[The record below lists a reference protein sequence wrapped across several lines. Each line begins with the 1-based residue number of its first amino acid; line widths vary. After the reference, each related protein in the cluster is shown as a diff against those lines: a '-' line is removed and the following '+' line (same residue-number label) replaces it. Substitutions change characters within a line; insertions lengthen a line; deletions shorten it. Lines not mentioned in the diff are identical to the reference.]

1 MPQRACAA
9 VVVSPGQLNPW
20 SLIVVKPHFTTLR
33 SVPGGQGGFPSRG
46 YFSLKADL
54 IIRSGRALSAVSVF
68 SAIGVIKPQ
77 VGRLLE
83 LTHCHRESYS
93 RAQCDPIWKRDQEG
107 SSEFF
112 GERRA
117 RVCLMSTR
125 CKTDSHSATQR
136 RSCVPKDFL
145 VYGDKRRKRG

>member
-1 MPQRACAA
+1 MPPRACAA
-9 VVVSPGQLNPW
+9 VVISGRVESMVAYSG
-20 SLIVVKPHFTTLR
+20 KTTLHD
-33 SVPGGQGGFPSRG
+33 SPVCSGGQGGFPSRG

-145 VYGDKRRKRG
+145 VYGVQRRKRG